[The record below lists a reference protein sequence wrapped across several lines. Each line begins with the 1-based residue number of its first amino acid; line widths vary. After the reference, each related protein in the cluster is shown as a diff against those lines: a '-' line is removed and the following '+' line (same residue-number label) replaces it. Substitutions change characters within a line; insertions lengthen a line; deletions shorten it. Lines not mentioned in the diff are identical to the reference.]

1 MELPDMTTRRLVGKK
16 STSTTMSRRRRWYY
30 QRKILRHLWHRWR
43 KEYLVNFN
51 IRQKWKT
58 QKLEPNIGDT
68 VLQCEDG
75 QTRSNW
81 PMGRILELYPSSDG
95 MKRSALVKTVA
106 GTLVRSIR
114 KLQLIE
120 PPATYCETCMG
131 EGVIGLAEL
140 CWVATF

>member
-1 MELPDMTTRRLVGKK
+1 MFSKK
-16 STSTTMSRRRRWYY
+16 SEI
-30 QRKILRHLWHRWR
+30 QKIDGGDDHDDATA
-43 KEYLVNFN
+43 KM
-51 IRQKWKT
+51 KWKT
-58 QKLEPNIGDT
+58 QKLEPNIGDI

-120 PPATYCETCMG
+120 PPATYCETCAWAR
-131 EGVIGLAEL
+131 E
-140 CWVATF
+140 